1 MHSDAPIPCDTLAV
15 TDRRDDARMETA
27 QIVALRVAGPSRPAV
42 RVEGD
47 SIVIDR
53 LRVADHSLAAF
64 VEQRAEEERGE
75 LAERAVRIGLIALQD
90 AGTSLD
96 VDFVR
101 REFQDLLERNA
112 TLNQR
117 AAETLDQVLRQ
128 NFGDTDGRL
137 PRTLE
142 RFLGDRGQLN
152 RFVNELFDE
161 GKRDSAI
168 GRMRTLLGSYFD
180 GDASRLAQLL
190 DPTRLGSPLHQF
202 RQEVSGAFEKLNDRL
217 TAMEAAFAARGAER
231 ARSAAKGTDFEL
243 VLEEMLAEV
252 IRGTGDAVERTAST
266 TGDVIRSKKGDFLL
280 TVDPQMCGG
289 AELRVVIEAKDRQ
302 VSWRQ
307 IREELTDAKRNRSAA
322 VAVAVFTPAHAPNG
336 VAPFDVRF
344 GHVLC
349 VVDPDSPDD
358 TALGAAIRLARL
370 YAIAS
375 LDQRETEVDAARVL
389 QAVSAVRA
397 ELDAVRGLKT
407 QLTSIGRAASEV
419 THGLD
424 RLREQVLARVADA
437 EAQLQAGVV
446 PKPSPAEPS

>member
-1 MHSDAPIPCDTLAV
+1 
-15 TDRRDDARMETA
+15 META

-47 SIVIDR
+47 SIVVDR
-53 LRVADHSLAAF
+53 LRIADRALAAF

-75 LAERAVRIGLIALQD
+75 LAERAIRIGLLALQD

-101 REFQDLLERNA
+101 REFDGLLERNA
-112 TLNQR
+112 TMNQR
-117 AAETLDQVLRQ
+117 VAETLDQMLRQ
-128 NFGDTDGRL
+128 NFGDQEGRL

-142 RFLGDRGQLN
+142 RSLGDRGQLN
-152 RFVNELFDE
+152 RFVTDLFDE

-190 DPTRLGSPLHQF
+190 DPTRLGSPLYQF
-202 RQEVSGAFEKLNDRL
+202 RTEVSDAFEKLNNRL
-217 TAMEAAFAARGAER
+217 AAMEAAFATRGVER
-231 ARSAAKGTDFEL
+231 ARSAAKGTDFENL
-243 VLEEMLAEV
+243 LDEMLADIV
-252 IRGTGDAVERTAST
+252 RGSGDAIERTGTA

-280 TVDPQMCGG
+280 TVDPQACGG

-302 VSWRQ
+302 VSWRS
-307 IREELTDAKRNRSAA
+307 IREELADAKHNRAAA
-322 VAVAVFTPAHAPNG
+322 VAVAVFTPAHAPSG

-349 VVDPDSPDD
+349 VIDPDAPDG
-358 TALGAAIRLARL
+358 TTLGAAIRLARL
-370 YAIAS
+370 YALAS
-375 LDQRETEVDAARVL
+375 RAQRETEIDPQRVL
-389 QAVSAVRA
+389 QAVAAVRA

-407 QLTSIGRAASEV
+407 QLTSIGRAATEV
-419 THGLD
+419 SSGLD
-424 RLREQVLARVADA
+424 RLREQVLARISDA

-446 PKPSPAEPS
+446 PAPSPVAA